1 MMNRDRSKSRV
12 ARTMP
17 MVNPNA
23 AAIDVGATMHMAAVG
38 ADRAPEPVRSFGTFT
53 ADLYRLVDWFTEC
66 GVETVVMES
75 TSVYWIPIF
84 ELLDARGFTVFLVN
98 ARDAKHVPGR
108 KTDVSDAQWLQR
120 LHSFGLL
127 RASFRPKG
135 QIAVLRCY
143 VRQRER
149 LLAYAASHIQHMQ
162 KALTEMN
169 VQLHHVVA
177 DITGATGLR
186 IIRAILAGER
196 DPEVLASLRDSRCHA
211 SAETIAKAL
220 TGNYRSEHLFALEQ
234 ALALYD
240 ACHEKASACDMRIEA
255 VLKELSIHRGRGHGA
270 VPPPRR
276 RHRTDQ
282 ANALA
287 FDVRAALFALLGRDI
302 TVINGLGA
310 YLSLKLIAECGDDLS
325 SWPSAK
331 HFTSWL
337 GLAPS
342 NKVSGGKMLSSR
354 TRRSG
359 GRAAALLR
367 LAAVTVGRTDTALG
381 AFYRRL
387 SSRIGKAKAVTAT
400 ARKVAVL
407 FYNAVRHGMEYLD
420 PGASSYETRYRTRV
434 VNNLH
439 RRAKAFGFVLQPME
453 PKAGAAV
460 S

>member
-1 MMNRDRSKSRV
+1 MARLGFGR
-12 ARTMP
+12 ART
-17 MVNPNA
+17 
-23 AAIDVGATMHMAAVG
+23 AI
-38 ADRAPEPVRSFGTFT
+38 
-53 ADLYRLVDWFTEC
+53 
-66 GVETVVMES
+66 
-75 TSVYWIPIF
+75 
-84 ELLDARGFTVFLVN
+84 
-98 ARDAKHVPGR
+98 
-108 KTDVSDAQWLQR
+108 
-120 LHSFGLL
+120 
-127 RASFRPKG
+127 
-135 QIAVLRCY
+135 
-143 VRQRER
+143 ER
-149 LLAYAASHIQHMQ
+149 LY
-162 KALTEMN
+162 
-169 VQLHHVVA
+169 QLHHVVT
-177 DITGATGLR
+177 DITGSTGLR

-196 DPEVLASLRDSRCHA
+196 DPEVLACLRQYSCHS
-211 SAETIAKAL
+211 SAETIVKAL
-220 TGNYRSEHLFALEQ
+220 TGSYRTEHLFALEQ

-240 ACHEKASACDMRIEA
+240 AYHEKASACDVRIEA
-255 VLKELSIHRGRGHGA
+255 VLKELCIHRGRGIGSVA
-270 VPPPRR
+270 PAPRR

-287 FDVRAALFALLGRDI
+287 FDVRAALFALLGKDI
-302 TVINGLGA
+302 TTIDGLGP
-310 YLSLKLIAECGDDLS
+310 YLSLKLVAECGDDLS

-407 FYNAVRHGMEYLD
+407 FYNAVRHGMEYVD

-439 RRAKAFGFVLQPME
+439 RRAKAFGFVLQPLE
-453 PKAGAAV
+453 PKAGAVV